1 MKRNIGL
8 ALTAI
13 VLLCLA
19 ILGLIASSPL
29 WIMDSKQTPTVSP
42 AVTPT
47 FTAAI
52 NPSSVGICVHTLT
65 EEDAKLVAESG
76 AKWVRIDISNNET
89 ATTNSLINAKNH
101 DLSVLGILDSWM
113 FDQSCAFTLDEWAN
127 AVSFNLTK
135 YAPYVDAWEI
145 WNEPTSTNPGWQLQ
159 ADYLSMVQIASP
171 IIRQID
177 PTAKIVLLGGLQLYT
192 GGNKTVLQGDIAF
205 AGNLSSYN
213 LMQYGDAISVHAYPW
228 GIDVSAS
235 VWNSYK
241 NSLDAYRNKLGN
253 SSLDIWVTETG
264 YNLTGSTESAQAQYL
279 HDSLDFFNGSVS
291 HVFWYA
297 LHDEN
302 ATGAGD
308 FGLVDADMQPRE
320 AYTALQDSLR

>member
-1 MKRNIGL
+1 MKRTIY
-8 ALTAI
+8 A
-13 VLLCLA
+13 
-19 ILGLIASSPL
+19 GLICIIIIAALMVAFLQQQPPDKMSA
-29 WIMDSKQTPTVSP
+29 
-42 AVTPT
+42 AVE
-47 FTAAI
+47 A
-52 NPSSVGICVHTLT
+52 GICVHTLT
-65 EEDAKLVAESG
+65 VQDAALVSESG
-76 AKWVRIDISNNET
+76 AKWIRIDISNNEID
-89 ATTNSLINAKNH
+89 TTSSLINAKNY

-113 FDQSCAFTLDEWAN
+113 FNQSCVFTIDEWTR
-127 AVSFNLTK
+127 AVSSNVSK

-159 ADYLSMVQIASP
+159 VDYLSMVQVASP

-177 PTAKIVLLGGLQLYT
+177 PTAKIVLLGGVQLYT
-192 GGNKTVLQGDIAF
+192 GGNKTHLEDDLAF

-213 LMQYGDAISVHAYPW
+213 ILQYGDAISVHAYPW

-279 HDSLDFFNGSVS
+279 QDSFDVFNGSVS

-302 ATGAGD
+302 ATASGD
-308 FGLVDADMQPRE
+308 FGLVDASMQPRE
-320 AYTALQDSLR
+320 AYTAFQNSVK

>member
-1 MKRNIGL
+1 MKRNIEL

-19 ILGLIASSPL
+19 IIGLIASGPIG
-29 WIMDSKQTPTVSP
+29 IMDSKQTPTVSP
-42 AVTPT
+42 ASTPT

-52 NPSSVGICVHTLT
+52 NASSVGICVHTLT
-65 EEDAKLVAESG
+65 EEDARIVAESG

-89 ATTNSLINAKNH
+89 DTTNSLINAKNH
-101 DLSVLGILDSWM
+101 DLSVLGIIGSWM
-113 FDQSCAFTLDEWAN
+113 FNKSCSFTLNEWES
-127 AVSFNLTK
+127 AVSCNVSK
-135 YAPYVDAWEI
+135 YAIYVDAWEI
-145 WNEPTSTNPGWQLQ
+145 WNEPTSTNSGWQLKV
-159 ADYLSMVQIASP
+159 DYLSMVHISSP

-177 PTAKIVLLGGLQLYT
+177 PTAEIILLGGLQLYT
-192 GGNKTVLQGDIAF
+192 GGNIDQLEGDIAF

-228 GIDVSAS
+228 GPDVSPS
-235 VWNSYK
+235 VWDSYK
-241 NSLDAYRNKLGN
+241 DSLEAYHDRLGN

-264 YNLTGSTESAQAQYL
+264 YNLTRSTELAQARYL
-279 HDSLDFFNGSVS
+279 QDAFGFFNGTVS

-308 FGLVDADMQPRE
+308 FGLVDADMQPRD
-320 AYTALQDSLR
+320 AYTALQNSFK